1 LGGSHAQRDVF
12 IRTLALSAAN
22 MGDTAAF
29 ARIMTVRHQY
39 RKADRFAAMAQA
51 CRDAAIIRMGG
62 YAHV

>member
-1 LGGSHAQRDVF
+1 
-12 IRTLALSAAN
+12 
-22 MGDTAAF
+22 
-29 ARIMTVRHQY
+29 MTVRHQY